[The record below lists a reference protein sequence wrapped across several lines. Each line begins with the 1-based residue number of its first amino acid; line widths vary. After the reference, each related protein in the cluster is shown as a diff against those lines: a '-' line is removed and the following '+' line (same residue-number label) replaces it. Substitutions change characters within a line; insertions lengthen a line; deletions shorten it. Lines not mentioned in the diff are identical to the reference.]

1 LISLLGLCGLLSQA
15 VADVQARCG
24 KSMDGLVL
32 CAGLGP
38 QTKVVGN
45 VVSVNYFGA
54 TELLDAFLPL
64 LEQGGGRLGGRRSH
78 DVREWDLV
86 FNANRPNF
94 LPLPGTKQTQET
106 QSWLTL
112 FGGIHYRFWRL
123 RWRCDL
129 RCILRSGRFRISP
142 IGL

>member
-1 LISLLGLCGLLSQA
+1 MVQLGIHRPKILQEQFNGI
-15 VADVQARCG
+15 D
-24 KSMDGLVL
+24 
-32 CAGLGP
+32 
-38 QTKVVGN
+38 
-45 VVSVNYFGA
+45 
-54 TELLDAFLPL
+54 LPL

-123 RWRCDL
+123 RWPA
-129 RCILRSGRFRISP
+129 S
-142 IGL
+142 